1 MPVEENLMQAILL
14 TFGTAMV
21 PVLELRGAI
30 PVGVAA
36 GLSPA
41 AACLVSILGNMV
53 PVPFILLLIRRI
65 FDWLR
70 GTRLFGP
77 RIDWLERRAHLKGR
91 MVRKYRLPGLIILV
105 AIPLPGT
112 GAWTGA
118 LVAALLDIRM
128 RHALPAIFLGVV
140 IAGAIVTTL
149 TSSNQV
155 RMVVSNSCSA
165 MWSSTFCQTSDSE
178 FTLHV
183 PFPLSDFILR
193 ASSGRSKKYP
203 EPL

>member
-41 AACLVSILGNMV
+41 VACVVSVLGNMV

-70 GTRLFGP
+70 GTAWFGP
-77 RIDWLERRAHLKGR
+77 KIAWLERRAHLKGR
-91 MVRKYRLPGLIILV
+91 VVRKYRLPGLIILV

-118 LVAALLDIRM
+118 LAAAFLDMPLRK
-128 RHALPAIFLGVV
+128 ALPSIFLGVV
-140 IAGAIVTTL
+140 TAGLIMTFATGI
-149 TSSNQV
+149 
-155 RMVVSNSCSA
+155 VVSTVGS
-165 MWSSTFCQTSDSE
+165 
-178 FTLHV
+178 
-183 PFPLSDFILR
+183 
-193 ASSGRSKKYP
+193 
-203 EPL
+203 

>member
-1 MPVEENLMQAILL
+1 MLGKILL

-36 GLSPA
+36 GLPPA
-41 AACLVSILGNMV
+41 AACAAAVLGNMV
-53 PVPFILLLIRRI
+53 PVPFIMLLIRRI

-70 GTRLFGP
+70 GTRFFGP
-77 RIDWLERRAHLKGR
+77 KIAWLERRAHLKGR
-91 MVRKYRLPGLIILV
+91 VVKKYRLPGLIILV

-128 RHALPAIFLGVV
+128 RHAVPAIFLGVV
-140 IAGAIVTTL
+140 IAGILVTAVTAGV
-149 TSSNQV
+149 V
-155 RMVVSNSCSA
+155 RL
-165 MWSSTFCQTSDSE
+165 F
-178 FTLHV
+178 
-183 PFPLSDFILR
+183 
-193 ASSGRSKKYP
+193 
-203 EPL
+203 